1 MDKTQQIFI
10 VGSSRSGTT
19 MMSRVLNN
27 NKLVFTFKELHFFS
41 QLYSNRNHDILEYGA
56 SINILSQLLSR
67 QKDGIF
73 RNCINDKLNILS
85 ATLLSKDLS
94 YSYFAIF
101 KIFLDYITKQN
112 HKIIACTQTPNNL
125 FYIKEILKEY
135 PNSKVINMVRDNRD
149 VLLSQ
154 KNKWKRKFL
163 GANKIPF
170 FESMRSFI
178 NYHPI
183 TTSFLWR
190 SSLKVTNNFSHHKRF
205 MVVKFEDFLTSP
217 KSKCKEICDFLS
229 IEFDDEMLLVPNIGS
244 STEHDREQLLIDSTK
259 IFKWKNG
266 GLNQAEIFLTQ
277 IISISFM
284 NRYGYLKRNFIF
296 PPVSVLF
303 YFLTLPIKSF
313 FALFLNLGR
322 FSSMIDLIKIKNKK

>member
-19 MMSRVLNN
+19 MMSRVLDN
-27 NKLVFTFKELHFFS
+27 NKSVFSFKELHFFS
-41 QLYSNRNHDILEYGA
+41 QLYTNRKHDTLDYIA
-56 SINILSQLLSR
+56 SVNILSQLLSR

-73 RNCINDKLNILS
+73 RNRINDKLNTLS
-85 ATLLSKDLS
+85 SSLLSQDMS

-112 HKIIACTQTPNNL
+112 HKTIACTQTPNNL
-125 FYIKEILKEY
+125 FYIKKILKEY
-135 PNSKVINMVRDNRD
+135 PNSKVINMIRDNRD

-163 GANKIPF
+163 GAKKIPL
-170 FESMRSFI
+170 FESIRSLF

-190 SSLKVTNNFSHHKRF
+190 SSLKVTTDFSNHKRF
-205 MVVKFEDFLTSP
+205 MVVKFEDFLASP
-217 KSKCKEICDFLS
+217 KNKCKEICDFLS
-229 IEFDDEMLLVPNIGS
+229 IEFNDKMLLIPNIGS
-244 STEHDREQLLIDSTK
+244 STEHDEGQLLIDSTK

-277 IISISFM
+277 IISSGLM
-284 NRYGYLKRNFIF
+284 DKYGYVKKNFIF
-296 PPVSVLF
+296 PPISVLF
-303 YFLTLPIKSF
+303 YFFTFPIKSF
-313 FALFLNLGR
+313 FALFFNLGR
-322 FSSMIDLIKIKNKK
+322 FSSLIDLIKIKNKE